1 MNSKKYFA
9 LAKENG
15 IDVCELT
22 LSKDTSL
29 NFEIFKGEVIS
40 YSVEF
45 SKGISSRG
53 IFNNKLGASF
63 TEKDDKDT
71 YMFFRDKMEIFILK
85 VILRKCFFSSFY
97 FIVRY
102 QTLCR
107 G

>member
-71 YMFFRDKMEIFILK
+71 YMFLINAIKDSASLSETLDEAIIFKGSEKYKKKL
-85 VILRKCFFSSFY
+85 
-97 FIVRY
+97 
-102 QTLCR
+102 
-107 G
+107 

>member
-40 YSVEF
+40 LI
-45 SKGISSRG
+45 KIGR
-53 IFNNKLGASF
+53 
-63 TEKDDKDT
+63 
-71 YMFFRDKMEIFILK
+71 
-85 VILRKCFFSSFY
+85 FFSIKSGVKSSQFCQGLSFA
-97 FIVRY
+97 
-102 QTLCR
+102 QKS
-107 G
+107 